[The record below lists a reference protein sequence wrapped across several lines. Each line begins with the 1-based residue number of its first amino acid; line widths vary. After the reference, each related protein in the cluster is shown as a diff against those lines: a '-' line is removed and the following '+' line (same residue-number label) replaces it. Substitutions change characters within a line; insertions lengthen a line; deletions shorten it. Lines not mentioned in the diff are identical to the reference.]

1 MGRRFSSGSM
11 GLATRSSSSAA
22 RLGLLPEEPEEDAD
36 MYEELAPASNI
47 LVDGFAVPKV
57 IRCISNSAISGLL
70 QLLLPSRAIDACSD
84 SASELSSYA
93 FLSHGLADR
102 TK

>member
-57 IRCISNSAISGLL
+57 IRCISKQCNFRSPA
-70 QLLLPSRAIDACSD
+70 AA
-84 SASELSSYA
+84 AFVSS
-93 FLSHGLADR
+93 H
-102 TK
+102 